1 MTLKMSVPRSL
12 LLGSAHLVRPSQCR
26 LVGTVASRGGG
37 GQDGILEGRG
47 GGALLPSCGCALRSP
62 DGPGTPS

>member
-47 GGALLPSCGCALRSP
+47 EG
-62 DGPGTPS
+62 